1 MPEYVTFSPQ
11 RPTFLFTVDENIIG
25 APKMQNDSWFKILVF
40 SIAPHKVIAQD
51 QELNKEQ

>member
-11 RPTFLFTVDENIIG
+11 RPTFLYTMDENIIV
-25 APKMQNDSWFKILVF
+25 ALKFKILVF

-51 QELNKEQ
+51 QEQ

>member
-11 RPTFLFTVDENIIG
+11 RPTFLFTMDENIIV
-25 APKMQNDSWFKILVF
+25 APKMQNNCWFKILVV